1 MHESTFRWDRG
12 RPARNERVSS
22 SRTWHFGQFWQ
33 LTNCGRDARGPGN
46 TLNSMD
52 LLSKIV
58 ASKRLRIEAAKRNV
72 PPERMRQ
79 TAEKA
84 RADATRRSLSAALNN
99 EGINIVAEFKRRS
112 PSKGVIREDAD
123 AAKIARSYES
133 AGAAA
138 ISVLTEEDFFDGSLD
153 DLRAVRAAVS
163 IPILRKD
170 FIVDECQS

>member
-1 MHESTFRWDRG
+1 M
-12 RPARNERVSS
+12 
-22 SRTWHFGQFWQ
+22 
-33 LTNCGRDARGPGN
+33 
-46 TLNSMD
+46 NSMD

-170 FIVDECQS
+170 FIVD